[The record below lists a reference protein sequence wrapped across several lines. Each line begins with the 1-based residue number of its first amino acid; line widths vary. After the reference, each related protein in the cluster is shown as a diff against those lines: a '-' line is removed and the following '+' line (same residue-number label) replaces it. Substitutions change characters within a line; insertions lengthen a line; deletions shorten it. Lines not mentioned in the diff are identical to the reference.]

1 MRVMAAIHAFR
12 IKDVNYKYLI
22 VDHEDDIFV
31 FINDKNIITLSLYT
45 SINVYLIFQNN
56 YSIIQNCGIIFIRH
70 GSMFLGI

>member
-31 FINDKNIITLSLYT
+31 FISDKNIITLFLYT
-45 SINVYLIFQNN
+45 SIN
-56 YSIIQNCGIIFIRH
+56 SK
-70 GSMFLGI
+70 

>member
-22 VDHEDDIFV
+22 VDHEDIFV
-31 FINDKNIITLSLYT
+31 FINDKNITLFLYT

>member
-31 FINDKNIITLSLYT
+31 FINDKNIITLFFYT
-45 SINVYLIFQNN
+45 CISNF
-56 YSIIQNCGIIFIRH
+56 SK
-70 GSMFLGI
+70 